1 MSTNSTG
8 VTDAS
13 PGQRWR
19 ALGVWIGVAAAIVL
33 LFYELRT
40 VLTPFFLAGVM
51 AYMLEPVVRKLR
63 RWRVPRTLA
72 VLLAML
78 LVLALLVLLVLIV
91 LPLFVTE
98 IQQLVRELPG
108 WLERLNTHVAPW
120 LNARLGTNIRLDP
133 VSIKEAITDALQ
145 TSEGLGGRL
154 LTSLRMG
161 GLGLLGLFANAVLVP
176 VVLFFVLRDWPR
188 IIRQSRSLIPRRW
201 KAAVVGLL
209 READYA
215 LGQYLHGQMLVI
227 GAMALFYTL
236 GLWLTGLTYFLPIG
250 ILTGLLVFVP
260 YVGAATGFIL
270 ATVAALMQFDTPGS
284 VVWVWVVFV
293 TGQII
298 EGNFATPKLVGERI
312 GLHPIAV
319 IFALLA
325 FGQLFGFTGLL
336 VALPASAVLLVALRH
351 MRTQYF
357 ASDLYRNHH

>member
-1 MSTNSTG
+1 MTTDSTG
-8 VTDAS
+8 VDAAS
-13 PGQRWR
+13 SAPRWR
-19 ALGVWIGVAAAIVL
+19 AFGVWIAVGLALLL

-40 VLTPFFLAGVM
+40 VLTPFFLAAVI
-51 AYMLEPVVRKLR
+51 AYMLEPVVRRLR

-98 IQQLVRELPG
+98 IQQLARELPG

-120 LNARLGTNIRLDP
+120 INARLGTNLRLDP
-133 VSIKEAITDALQ
+133 ASIKEAISDALQ
-145 TSEGLGGRL
+145 TSEGLGGRV

-188 IIRQSRSLIPRRW
+188 IIRQSRLLIPRRW
-201 KAAVVGLL
+201 KGSVVGLF

-236 GLWLTGLTYFLPIG
+236 GLWFTGLTYFLPIG

-270 ATVAALMQFDTPGS
+270 ASVAALMQFDTFTS

-293 TGQII
+293 TGQVI

-351 MRTQYF
+351 LRARYF
-357 ASDLYRNHH
+357 ASDLYRDHG

>member
-1 MSTNSTG
+1 MTPDSTG
-8 VTDAS
+8 VDTVA
-13 PGQRWR
+13 PAQRWR
-19 ALGVWIGVAAAIVL
+19 ALGVWVAVAAAFVL

-40 VLTPFFLAGVM
+40 VLTPFFMAGVI
-51 AYMLEPVVRKLR
+51 AYMLEPVVRRLR

-78 LVLALLVLLVLIV
+78 MVLAVLVLLVLIV
-91 LPLFVTE
+91 LPLFVRE
-98 IQQLVRELPG
+98 IQQLARELPG

-120 LNARLGTNIRLDP
+120 INAKLGTSVRLDP
-133 VSIKEAITDALQ
+133 ASIKEAITDALQ
-145 TSEGLGGRL
+145 TSEGLGARI

-188 IIRQSRSLIPRRW
+188 IIRHSRALIPRRW
-201 KAAVVGLL
+201 KAAVVAFF

-227 GAMALFYTL
+227 GAMALFYTA
-236 GLWLTGLTYFLPIG
+236 GLWMTGLTYFLPIG

-270 ATVAALMQFDTPGS
+270 ATVAALMQFNEFNN
-284 VVWVWVVFV
+284 VIWVWVVFV
-293 TGQII
+293 SGQII

-336 VALPASAVLLVALRH
+336 IALPASAVLLVALRH
-351 MRTQYF
+351 LRVRYF
-357 ASDLYRNHH
+357 ASDLYRNHG